1 MSEYTVK
8 YINRRARTDA
18 AGFIRDCEEHYHRQ
32 IHMAADEI
40 VRNREHCPIVL
51 INGPSSSGKTTTNDR
66 IARIVELAGVHAN
79 MLSMD
84 DYYRTAADYAADG

>member
-1 MSEYTVK
+1 MRQASSAT
-8 YINRRARTDA
+8 ARSTITADPH
-18 AGFIRDCEEHYHRQ
+18 GGR
-32 IHMAADEI
+32 DEI

-84 DYYRTAADYAADG
+84 DYYRTAARL